1 MASLK
6 DNLEKGKTSK
16 ELVIFFIFINTP
28 SLEKKKKMPVSL
40 W

>member
-16 ELVIFFIFINTP
+16 ELVIFFIFINTL

-40 W
+40 C